1 MKTAFSLRLGALLLF
16 LLFVPCAAQAE
27 KTGAESVY
35 TVTDEAGQPLFAIST
50 SISVGD
56 EYISRENMLYRV
68 TSVSGAAAQA
78 ERIGEEPMP
87 DVSWLDLGEAQ
98 PVFAQS
104 DESAVP
110 AAKSGAK
117 SEKSDKKRLIAM
129 YVTHSDESYVP
140 SDGTQ
145 SIEGQGGIYDVAR
158 AFRDALQKEGIDVI
172 LDESTHL
179 PHDSGAYR
187 RSRRTAER
195 LLQRRP
201 DAIIDIHRDGIPDP
215 EEYKTEIE
223 GENASQVRLLV
234 GRGNQN
240 SAVNREFAKEIKA
253 VADKKYPGLI
263 KDIFIGKG
271 NYNQDLSPNAILLEF
286 GTHTISKERVLAST
300 DVMADVVSTTL
311 YGEATESAKARP
323 DARTG
328 EASGKKEKKSFSSIA
343 WLLVLVVVGVILFA
357 LLQTGSAKGAGRKLG
372 RNLSE
377 MTGGLLGK
385 KRDKTKKK

>member
-1 MKTAFSLRLGALLLF
+1 MKIRSLLLLAALALLIS
-16 LLFVPCAAQAE
+16 PCAIADE
-27 KTGAESVY
+27 DVF
-35 TVTDEAGQPLFAIST
+35 TVTDESGGALFAIAGTVSE
-50 SISVGD
+50 GD
-56 EYISRENMLYRV
+56 EYISGGNVLYRIK
-68 TSVSGAAAQA
+68 SVSGNTAIAG
-78 ERIGEEPMP
+78 RIGEETMP
-87 DVSWLDLGEAQ
+87 DVSWLDAGEALS
-98 PVFAQS
+98 VFAGGDGAVMTATQS
-104 DESAVP
+104 ANDS
-110 AAKSGAK
+110 
-117 SEKSDKKRLIAM
+117 KKLIAM

-140 SDGTQ
+140 TDGTE

-158 AFRDALQKEGIDVI
+158 AFRDALQEKGIDVI

-195 LLQRRP
+195 LLQNRP
-201 DAIIDIHRDGIPDP
+201 DAIIDIHRDGIPNP
-215 EEYKTEIE
+215 EEYTTTIE
-223 GENASQVRLLV
+223 GKNASQVRLLV

-286 GTHTISKERVLAST
+286 GTHTLSKERALEST

-311 YGEATESAKARP
+311 YGSETGSAKGM
-323 DARTG
+323 DAPAAQQKAKNKG
-328 EASGKKEKKSFSSIA
+328 SMSGMAI
-343 WLLVLVVVGVILFA
+343 LIVVVIVGVILFA
-357 LLQTGSAKGAGRKLG
+357 VLQTGSIKSAGSKIG

-377 MTGGLLGK
+377 MTGGLIGK
-385 KRDKTKKK
+385 KRKP

>member
-1 MKTAFSLRLGALLLF
+1 MKRAFIPMLIFLLLTAPALADDSKIF
-16 LLFVPCAAQAE
+16 TVSDESSSTLF
-27 KTGAESVY
+27 TI
-35 TVTDEAGQPLFAIST
+35 AGTIS
-50 SISVGD
+50 IGD
-56 EYISRENMLYRV
+56 EYISKENILYRIK
-68 TSVSGAAAQA
+68 SVDGTAATAQ
-78 ERIGEEPMP
+78 RIGEEQMP
-87 DVSWLDLGEAQ
+87 DVSWLDAGAAQ
-98 PVFAQS
+98 AVFA
-104 DESAVP
+104 DEDGTVP
-110 AAKSGAK
+110 ASSKAAAG
-117 SEKSDKKRLIAM
+117 DKKLIAM

-140 SDGTQ
+140 TDGTQ

-158 AFRDALQKEGIDVI
+158 AFRDDLQARGIDVI

-195 LLQRRP
+195 LIKNRP

-215 EEYKTEIE
+215 EQYKATID
-223 GENASQVRLLV
+223 GKSASQIRLLV

-286 GTHTISKERVLAST
+286 GTHTLNKERVLEST

-311 YGEATESAKARP
+311 YGAQTMSAKSAET
-323 DARTG
+323 AAG
-328 EASGKKEKKSFSSIA
+328 AQAKAKNKGSMAGMGVIA
-343 WLLVLVVVGVILFA
+343 AVVIVGVLLFA
-357 LLQTGSAKGAGRKLG
+357 LLQTGSIRGAGEKIG
-372 RNLSE
+372 RNLRE
-377 MTGGLLGK
+377 MTGGMIGK
-385 KRDKTKKK
+385 RKDKKS

>member
-1 MKTAFSLRLGALLLF
+1 MKRAFLPLLLSF
-16 LLFVPCAAQAE
+16 LLAAPALADGSE
-27 KTGAESVY
+27 VFTVSDESGSALF
-35 TVTDEAGQPLFAIST
+35 TIAGTIS
-50 SISVGD
+50 SGD
-56 EYISRENMLYRV
+56 EYISKENILYRIQ
-68 TSVSGAAAQA
+68 SVDGATAIAQ
-78 ERIGEEPMP
+78 RIGEEQMP
-87 DVSWLDLGEAQ
+87 DVSWLDAGAAQ
-98 PVFAQS
+98 AVFAVAGG
-104 DESAVP
+104 AVP
-110 AAKSGAK
+110 AASKAA
-117 SEKSDKKRLIAM
+117 SDSKKLIAM

-140 SDGTQ
+140 TDGTQ

-158 AFRDALQKEGIDVI
+158 AFRDDLQARGIDVI

-195 LLQRRP
+195 LLKNRP

-215 EEYKTEIE
+215 DQYKATIE
-223 GENASQVRLLV
+223 GKSASQVRLLV

-286 GTHTISKERVLAST
+286 GTHTLSKERVLEST

-311 YGEATESAKARP
+311 YGAQTTSAKSAQT
-323 DARTG
+323 AAAAQTKAKNKG
-328 EASGKKEKKSFSSIA
+328 SIA
-343 WLLVLVVVGVILFA
+343 GMGVIAAVVIIGVLLFA
-357 LLQTGSAKGAGRKLG
+357 LLQTGSIRGAGEKIG
-372 RNLSE
+372 RNLRE
-377 MTGGLLGK
+377 MTGGMIGK
-385 KRDKTKKK
+385 RKDKKP

>member
-1 MKTAFSLRLGALLLF
+1 MKTALSLLLALLL
-16 LLFVPCAAQAE
+16 LLSPCTAQAGQTDE
-27 KTGAESVY
+27 IF
-35 TVTDEAGQPLFAIST
+35 TVRDEAGQPLF
-50 SISVGD
+50 SISASVCVGD
-56 EYISRENMLYRV
+56 EYISRENALYRV
-68 TSVSGAAAQA
+68 TSLSGTQAIAQ
-78 ERIGEEPMP
+78 RIGEEPMP
-87 DVSWLDLGEAQ
+87 DVSWLDVGEAQ
-98 PVFAQS
+98 PVFAAS
-104 DESAVP
+104 GEAVP

-158 AFRDALQKEGIDVI
+158 AFRDDLQKRGVDVI

-215 EEYKTEIE
+215 EEYKTEIQ

-240 SAVNREFAKEIKA
+240 SSVNREFAKEIKA

-286 GTHTISKERVLAST
+286 GTHTISKDRVLAST

-311 YGEATESAKARP
+311 YGEATESAKAQA
-323 DARTG
+323 DAKTSAKAQSG
-328 EASGKKEKKSFSSIA
+328 EKDKKSLGSMA
-343 WLLVLVVVGVILFA
+343 WLVVLLVAGAILFA
-357 LLQTGSAKGAGRKLG
+357 LLQTGSGKAAGRKLG

-385 KRDKTKKK
+385 KRDRTEKK

>member
-1 MKTAFSLRLGALLLF
+1 MKTALSFLLGALLL
-16 LLFVPCAAQAE
+16 LSPCTAQAGQADE
-27 KTGAESVY
+27 IF
-35 TVTDEAGQPLFAIST
+35 TVRDEAGQLLFSISA
-50 SISVGD
+50 SVSVGD
-56 EYISRENMLYRV
+56 EYISRENALYRV
-68 TSVSGAAAQA
+68 TSLSGKEATAQ
-78 ERIGEEPMP
+78 RIGEEPMP
-87 DVSWLDLGEAQ
+87 DVSWLDVGEAQ
-98 PVFAQS
+98 PVFAAS
-104 DESAVP
+104 GEAVP

-187 RSRRTAER
+187 RSRRTAKR

-215 EEYKTEIE
+215 EEYKTQIK

-240 SAVNREFAKEIKA
+240 SSVNREFAKEIKA

-286 GTHTISKERVLAST
+286 GTHTISKDRVLAST

-311 YGEATESAKARP
+311 YGEATESVRAQADAKTNAKAKS
-323 DARTG
+323 G
-328 EASGKKEKKSFSSIA
+328 EKDKKSLGSMA
-343 WLLVLVVVGVILFA
+343 WLVVLLVAGVILFA
-357 LLQTGSAKGAGRKLG
+357 LLQTGSGKAAGRKLG

-385 KRDKTKKK
+385 KRDRTEKK

>member
-1 MKTAFSLRLGALLLF
+1 MRKAILFFLLIALL
-16 LLFVPCAAQAE
+16 PAAAVAQWTAE
-27 KTGAESVY
+27 DVF
-35 TVTDEAGQPLFAIST
+35 TVHDPNGQPLFSIAGHIS
-50 SISVGD
+50 IGD
-56 EYISRENMLYRV
+56 EYVSADNMLYRIASV
-68 TSVSGAAAQA
+68 TGNKAVAEQIGA
-78 ERIGEEPMP
+78 EPMP
-87 DVSWLDLGEAQ
+87 DVSWLDAGEAQ
-98 PVFAQS
+98 PVFAG
-104 DESAVP
+104 AGNAIP
-110 AAKSGAK
+110 AASKSKSG
-117 SEKSDKKRLIAM
+117 DQKKLIAM

-158 AFRDALQKEGIDVI
+158 SFRDSLQSLGVDVI

-195 LLQRRP
+195 LLQKRP

-215 EEYKTEIE
+215 EQYKAEID
-223 GENASQVRLLV
+223 GESASQVRLLV

-286 GTHTISKERVLAST
+286 GTHTLSKERVLNST
-300 DVMADVVSTTL
+300 DVMAEVVSTTL
-311 YGEATESAKARP
+311 YGDATPSAKAE
-323 DARTG
+323 AGSSSVQTKAKSSG
-328 EASGKKEKKSFSSIA
+328 EKNSRSLSSMVWLA
-343 WLLVLVVVGVILFA
+343 LLVIVGVLLFA
-357 LLQTGSAKGAGRKLG
+357 LLQTGGGKAMGEKLK
-372 RNLSE
+372 RNASE
-377 MTGGLLGK
+377 LTGGLLGK
-385 KRDKTKKK
+385 KKDKKER

>member
-1 MKTAFSLRLGALLLF
+1 MKKLFLPLILAALLLPASS
-16 LLFVPCAAQAE
+16 LADW
-27 KTGAESVY
+27 TGE
-35 TVTDEAGQPLFAIST
+35 TVFTVSDTGGQPLFSLAGHV
-50 SISVGD
+50 SVGD
-56 EYISRENMLYRV
+56 EYVSGDNTLYRV
-68 TSVSGAAAQA
+68 ASVSGNTAAA
-78 ERIGEEPMP
+78 ERIGAEPMP
-87 DVSWLDLGEAQ
+87 DVSWLDAGAAQAVFAPEEAAAV
-98 PVFAQS
+98 PATSKAAQS
-104 DESAVP
+104 D
-110 AAKSGAK
+110 
-117 SEKSDKKRLIAM
+117 DKKKLIAM

-140 SDGTQ
+140 TDGTQ

-158 AFRDALQKEGIDVI
+158 AFRDALQVLGIDVI

-195 LLQRRP
+195 LLQKRP

-215 EEYKTEIE
+215 EQYKAEIG

-286 GTHTISKERVLAST
+286 GTHTLSKERVLAST
-300 DVMADVVSTTL
+300 DVMAEVVSAAL
-311 YGEATESAKARP
+311 YGDATPSAKAEA
-323 DARTG
+323 DTARTEAKSSG
-328 EASGKKEKKSFSSIA
+328 EKNKRSMSSMV
-343 WLLVLVVVGVILFA
+343 WLVLLVIVGVILFA
-357 LLQTGSAKGAGRKLG
+357 LLQTGGGRAMGGKLK
-372 RNLSE
+372 RNASE
-377 MTGGLLGK
+377 ITGGLIGRKNK
-385 KRDKTKKK
+385 KE